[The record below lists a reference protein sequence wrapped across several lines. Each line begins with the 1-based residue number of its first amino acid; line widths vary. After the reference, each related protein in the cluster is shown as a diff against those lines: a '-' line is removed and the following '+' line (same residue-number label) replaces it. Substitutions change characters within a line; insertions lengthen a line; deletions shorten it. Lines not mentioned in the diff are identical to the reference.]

1 MAITNFIPEIWSAN
15 ILVELQKSLVFG
27 ALANRDYEGDIANA
41 GDTVHVTGIQD
52 ITVGDYTAHTDI
64 AIEAASDKDAGT
76 LVIDQAKYFAFEVDD
91 LEKRQALGGLQA
103 QFTSNA
109 AYQLADVADQYVAGL
124 MAAAAGSTVPAVTTT
139 TDKPTDAYNTL
150 VKLRTALDKKNVPT
164 TGRWVVISPDVYAQ
178 LLLDNRFI
186 SATEA
191 AHDTLLNG
199 LVGSAAGFQ
208 IHVSNNT
215 PYDAKTKAYTLLAGT
230 NAATTF
236 AQQIASVEAARMQ
249 NRFADMVKGLH
260 LYGGKV
266 FQPAQLTKVSYT
278 LTEA

>member
-15 ILVELQKSLVFG
+15 ILVELQKALVFG

-52 ITVGDYTAHTDI
+52 ITVGDYSAHTDI
-64 AIEAASDKDAGT
+64 TIEAATDKDMGA
-76 LVIDQAKYFAFEVDD
+76 LVIDQAKYFAFELDD
-91 LEKRQALGGLQA
+91 VEKRQALGGLQA

-109 AYQLADVADQYVAGL
+109 AYQLADAADQYVAGL
-124 MAAAAGSTVPAVTTT
+124 MAAAAGTTVPAVTSSV
-139 TDKPTDAYNTL
+139 DKPTDAYNTM
-150 VKLRTALDKKNVPT
+150 VKLRTALDKQNVPT
-164 TGRWVVISPDVYAQ
+164 TGRWVVISPDVYGQ

-186 SATEA
+186 SATES
-191 AHDTLLNG
+191 AHETLQNG

-215 PYDAKTKAYTLLAGT
+215 PYDDKTKAFTLIAGT

-266 FQPAQLTKVSYT
+266 FKPKQLAKVSYT
-278 LTEA
+278 MGA

>member
-15 ILVELQKSLVFG
+15 IIVELQKALVFG
-27 ALANRDYEGDIANA
+27 ALANRDYEGDISNA

-64 AIEAASDKDAGT
+64 AIEAASDKDMGS
-76 LVIDQAKYFAFEVDD
+76 LVIDQAKYFAFELDD
-91 LEKRQALGGLQA
+91 VEKRQALGGLQA

-109 AYQLADVADQYVAGL
+109 AYQLADTADQYVAGL
-124 MAAAAGSTVPAVTTT
+124 MAAAAGSTVPAVTSNATT
-139 TDKPTDAYNTL
+139 PTDAYNTM
-150 VKLRTALDKKNVPT
+150 VKLRTALDKQNVPT

-186 SATEA
+186 SATES
-191 AHDTLLNG
+191 AHNTLQNG

-215 PYDAKTKAYTLLAGT
+215 PYDEKTKAFTLIAGT

-266 FQPAQLTKVSYT
+266 FKPKQLAKVSYT
-278 LTEA
+278 LEA